1 MSENEWVLKS
11 VEPKSDQLNADD
23 LIAGPM
29 VVKVVDVKKGTPDQP
44 VVIEIDGG
52 RQPYK
57 PCKSMRR
64 VLISVWGD
72 TPKNWIGK
80 SMRLYCDSD
89 VRFGGMKVGGIRISH
104 MTGIK
109 SRQELM
115 LTVTRGKRAAHVIEP
130 LEVAAHATDDTSAR
144 VTKAIEFLGTVAT
157 HDALAKA
164 ETRLDELVK
173 TCSPDDKKRL
183 MAAHTEAVR
192 RLKEAV

>member
-29 VVKVVDVKKGTPDQP
+29 VVKVVDVKKGTVDQP
-44 VVIEIDGG
+44 VVIQIDGG

-72 TPKNWIGK
+72 TPKAWIGQ
-80 SMRLYCDSD
+80 SMRLYCDSE
-89 VRFGGMKVGGIRISH
+89 VKFGGMRVGGIRISH

-109 SRQELM
+109 SRVELM
-115 LTVTRGKRAAHVIEP
+115 LTVTRGKRAAHIIEP
-130 LEVAAHATDDTSAR
+130 LEISTPQEQTPTQKVIGYLATISND
-144 VTKAIEFLGTVAT
+144 
-157 HDALAKA
+157 DALAKV
-164 ETRLDELVK
+164 ESRLEELLK
-173 TCSPDDKKRL
+173 TASDTERIEIESAWR
-183 MAAHTEAVR
+183 AARDRCKTGAR
-192 RLKEAV
+192 